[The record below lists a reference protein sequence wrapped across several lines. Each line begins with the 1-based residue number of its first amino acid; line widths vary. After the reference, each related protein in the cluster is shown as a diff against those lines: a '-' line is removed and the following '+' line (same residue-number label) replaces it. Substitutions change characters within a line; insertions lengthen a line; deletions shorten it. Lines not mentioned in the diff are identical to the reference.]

1 MKERQK
7 EKQRPG
13 LEIVAVIP
21 ASDDDAL
28 DQGSIKRSGI
38 WTNFGDILMLSMTV
52 SIGAQNDV

>member
-7 EKQRPG
+7 EKQRPR

-21 ASDDDAL
+21 VSDDDAL
-28 DQGSIKRSGI
+28 DQGGIKRGGI